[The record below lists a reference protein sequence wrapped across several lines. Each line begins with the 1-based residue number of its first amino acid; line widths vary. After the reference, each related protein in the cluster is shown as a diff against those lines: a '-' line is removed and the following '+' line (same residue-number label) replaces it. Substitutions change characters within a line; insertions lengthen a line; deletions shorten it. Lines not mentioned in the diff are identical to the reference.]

1 VLALAACREPPEQQV
16 LRAAGFHGP
25 VTCTVVRG
33 IDRTRMCGLHLT
45 EAQSDSLE
53 RRLGLRLLDVP
64 SRLGRVT
71 NILELP
77 FECQLLLF
85 DNPRPMVFT
94 GVFDAPHALF
104 APKQAVQFSSIVMA
118 RAYTG
123 EACLTYT
130 LDFN

>member
-1 VLALAACREPPEQQV
+1 M
-16 LRAAGFHGP
+16 LRTAGFHGP
-25 VTCTVVRG
+25 IVCKQVQG
-33 IDRTRMCGLHLT
+33 IERTSMCGLRLT
-45 EAQSDSLE
+45 ERQTDSLE
-53 RRLGLRLLDVP
+53 QRLGLRLLDVP

-104 APKQAVQFSSIVMA
+104 EPKSAVQFSSIVMA

-123 EACLTYT
+123 EACLTFI
-130 LDFN
+130 LEFG